1 MDEQHTTLRR
11 TVVFGAAAG
20 YIVLGAVHPND
31 PDVGDDATLFIVL
44 HVIQPA
50 LIGLLGWGLW
60 LLVEGLPGRAAQVA
74 RVAVVP
80 YVIVYTVF
88 DSIAGI
94 AMGLIARQGASMGGV
109 DAAAV
114 QRLIDEL
121 HDLPFGNVLYFAAGL
136 SWLVAAL
143 AVAVALKQVGGVG
156 PSTVMALGASVFA
169 VGHPFPPGPIGM
181 ALFAAGVL
189 WLELRRRPVPEPSP
203 QPHPALTS

>member
-1 MDEQHTTLRR
+1 MDEKQTTLRR

-20 YIVLGAVHPND
+20 YIVLGAVHPDD
-31 PDVGDDATLFIVL
+31 PDVGDDATFFIVL
-44 HVIQPA
+44 HVIQPV

-60 LLVEGLPGRAAQVA
+60 LLVEGLPGRAAQIA
-74 RVAVVP
+74 RVAVIP

-94 AMGLIARQGASMGGV
+94 AMGLLARQGTSMGGA

-121 HDLPFGNVLYFAAGL
+121 HDLPFGFVLYLAAGL
-136 SWLVAAL
+136 SWLFAAL
-143 AVAVALKQVGGVG
+143 AVAVAVKQVGGVG
-156 PSTVMALGASVFA
+156 PSTVMALGAAVFA
-169 VGHPFPPGPIGM
+169 VGHPFPPGPTGM

-203 QPHPALTS
+203 EFHPALTS